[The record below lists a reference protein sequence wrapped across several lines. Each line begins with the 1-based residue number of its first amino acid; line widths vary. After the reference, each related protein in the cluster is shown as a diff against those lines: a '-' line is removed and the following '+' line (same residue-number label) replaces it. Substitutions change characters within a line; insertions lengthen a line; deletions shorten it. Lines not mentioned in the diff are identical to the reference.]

1 MFNTTFCRVDHKIK
15 LGRSQMKLRSAS
27 ARARVWRR
35 PEFRRCQTLDFDD
48 FFARRRRDFFKPRYD
63 PLFGTVISSLEGGSN
78 VFTIFLA
85 PSARF
90 PVPIMVVI
98 SVFLH
103 SSTRFRLPN
112 VLFTNVNRIRK
123 FLAFLQKHNGK
134 SSIELNNTKI
144 FAPAALQTA
153 LVL

>member
-1 MFNTTFCRVDHKIK
+1 MLSHRRQSNALVS
-15 LGRSQMKLRSAS
+15 LGRSQVKLRSAS
-27 ARARVWRR
+27 ACVRVWRR

-63 PLFGTVISSLEGGSN
+63 PLFGTVISSLEGSN

-98 SVFLH
+98 SIFLH
-103 SSTRFRLPN
+103 SSIRFRLPN
-112 VLFTNVNRIRK
+112 VLFTNVNRIGK

-144 FAPAALQTA
+144 FTPAALQTA